1 MIEPLIL
8 VYGVVFIVIVIIVNL
23 IFFDFFTRSMKKNK
37 TIDKIKFFANKFN
50 YKQHRKYFLND
61 AVFYVFLGIC
71 TTYILTC
78 FINFNF
84 LYSNW
89 NLPEIIFFI
98 IYNVSFFIALGIT
111 YADGDLPSQSNM
123 RLMLNSIW
131 CTFLILFIFI
141 SVIFS
146 FLTSINYFNW
156 YFSIR
161 GIVILIIAGISY
173 LFGSD
178 IKNFIKD
185 KINNWK
191 KINEEF
197 EKLYNKEVEQ
207 NSDIN
212 YDEIF
217 EEYTEPIVYATYI
230 FEEIRK
236 SRELITQHPD
246 FPEFQKLIERWL
258 IEKYPKKYIEI
269 LENDENSRK
278 IINDLLRNNP
288 IFNIH
293 KAVKKLNLF
302 VDTSLD
308 EFTSITI
315 LRGIL
320 IHLYK
325 KD

>member
-1 MIEPLIL
+1 MKNSK
-8 VYGVVFIVIVIIVNL
+8 IIN
-23 IFFDFFTRSMKKNK
+23 R
-37 TIDKIKFFANKFN
+37 IKFFANKFN

-61 AVFYVFLGIC
+61 VVFYIFLGIC

-84 LYSNW
+84 LCSNW

-98 IYNVSFFIALGIT
+98 IYSVSFFIALRIT

-156 YFSIR
+156 YFAIR

-173 LFGSD
+173 VFGAD
-178 IKNFIKD
+178 VKNFIKD

-197 EKLYNKEVEQ
+197 EKFYNKEVGQ

-217 EEYTEPIVYATYI
+217 DDHTEEIMSPTYI
-230 FEEIRK
+230 VEDIRK
-236 SRELITQHPD
+236 CTKLITQHSD
-246 FPEFQKLIERWL
+246 FPEIQKLVERWL

-293 KAVKKLNLF
+293 KAIKKLNLF
-302 VDTSLD
+302 IDNSLD
-308 EFTSITI
+308 QFTNITIITSI
-315 LRGIL
+315 LV
-320 IHLYK
+320 HLYR